1 MTEAIWFFA
10 GALCFQLLGK
20 VFSYVQLV
28 GFTMETGL
36 CILRICATII
46 HDVAFMQTLKY
57 KQLQDSGVKD
67 KDIQLIKDIDEE
79 TINNW
84 KNSVIL
90 KFKQTLPRAVR
101 GAFAF
106 NDWSGAMK
114 MLDSRLKRGR

>member
-10 GALCFQLLGK
+10 GALCFQFLGK
-20 VFSYVQLV
+20 LFGYVQLV

-36 CILRICATII
+36 CVLRLCAMII

-57 KQLQDSGVKD
+57 KQLQDSGAKD

-79 TINNW
+79 TIDNW
-84 KNSVIL
+84 KTSVIL
-90 KFKQTLPRAVR
+90 KFKQSLPRTVR
-101 GAFAF
+101 GVFTF

-114 MLDSRLKRGR
+114 VLDSHLKRGR